1 VYHNYD
7 AVICYGYINTEH
19 RMQMSVMLLADYH
32 NVLPVYYYSPKYS
45 MPIGNWVRVYVQ
57 SGFRSASR

>member
-45 MPIGNWVRVYVQ
+45 MPIGN
-57 SGFRSASR
+57 